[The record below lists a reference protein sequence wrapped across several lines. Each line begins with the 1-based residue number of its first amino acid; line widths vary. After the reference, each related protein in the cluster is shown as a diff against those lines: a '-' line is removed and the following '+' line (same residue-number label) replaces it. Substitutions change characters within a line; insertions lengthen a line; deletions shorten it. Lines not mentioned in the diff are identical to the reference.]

1 MLEAGII
8 EHVEPSLVK
17 CVSPTTLTQKDHEGG
32 GLTPEELQQRINA
45 ECAKAGIDPYF
56 NGGGGIVTPHIN
68 TLPKEQKWRICQN
81 FSEVNKVTEIAAM
94 PQGDI
99 H

>member
-17 CVSPTTLTQKDHEGG
+17 CVSPTILTQKDHEGG
-32 GLTPEELQQRINA
+32 GLTLEELQQRINA

-81 FSEVNKVTEIAAM
+81 FGEVNKVTQIAAM

>member
-32 GLTPEELQQRINA
+32 GLTLEGLQQRINA
-45 ECAKAGIDPYF
+45 KCAKAGIDPYF
-56 NGGGGIVTPHIN
+56 NGGGGDSYTAHKHITQRTKMEN
-68 TLPKEQKWRICQN
+68 MPKFR
-81 FSEVNKVTEIAAM
+81 
-94 PQGDI
+94 
-99 H
+99 